1 MDYLIGGWTYLVVVQ
16 LCMVDTEEVRQWCE
30 HGEAR
35 EEASQLNYSAHQCKA
50 ESHKQPTERNR
61 MKNVEQVTATRT
73 HIIVISLSY
82 LAVANW
88 Q

>member
-1 MDYLIGGWTYLVVVQ
+1 MDLSCYLIGGWTYLVAVQ

-30 HGEAR
+30 HGEAW
-35 EEASQLNYSAHQCKA
+35 EEASQLDYSAHQCKA
-50 ESHKQPTERNR
+50 EGHKQPMER
-61 MKNVEQVTATRT
+61 KQVTATRT
-73 HIIVISLSY
+73 HIIVISSSY